1 MVDVIIL
8 LIVVVLLLF
17 AVKGTI
23 KHFKGEGP
31 CCGGGSGN
39 LTGEITEKKL
49 SGTIMGKKTINIEG
63 MHCES
68 CVKSVTKSINH
79 LEGASAKVSLRE
91 KKAVVSYDRPLDNG
105 SLRKAVEDAGFKVI
119 SIEG

>member
-39 LTGEITEKKL
+39 LPGEITEKKL

-63 MHCES
+63 MHCEN
-68 CVKSVTKSINH
+68 CVKSVTKAINQ
-79 LEGASAKVSLRE
+79 LEGASAKVSIRE
-91 KKAVVSYDRPLDNG
+91 VSYDRPLDNG
-105 SLRKAVEDAGFKVI
+105 SLQKAVEDAGFKVI